1 MRTLFLL
8 VGARANQSWGRFPPL
23 VFNTSGLY
31 RRFSEAVGY
40 AAARVNPRADHP
52 FRVISGPR
60 PACLLGAE
68 VADGRAGNKSGSM
81 TASGAMPTVGGST
94 PRQRRRLI
102 LGALL
107 RALLAATLLVALYYV
122 LPMDSA
128 LDTHTVLLLVLC
140 LAVLAAVLTWQIR
153 VITNSRYP
161 GLRALETVAAV
172 VPLYILAFAT
182 TYFLTERADGAY
194 FSEPLTRSSALY
206 FSVTVFSTVGFG
218 DITAKADPARLIVT
232 AQMFFDLILL
242 GFGARVFLGAVK
254 LGRQRHA
261 PDQPERQES

>member
-1 MRTLFLL
+1 
-8 VGARANQSWGRFPPL
+8 
-23 VFNTSGLY
+23 
-31 RRFSEAVGY
+31 
-40 AAARVNPRADHP
+40 
-52 FRVISGPR
+52 
-60 PACLLGAE
+60 
-68 VADGRAGNKSGSM
+68 M
-81 TASGAMPTVGGST
+81 TAGETMPTVEGTT
-94 PRQRRRLI
+94 PRQRRWLI
-102 LGALL
+102 LRALL
-107 RALLAATLLVALYYV
+107 RAFLAATVLVVLYYV
-122 LPMDSA
+122 LPFDRA
-128 LDTHTVLLLVLC
+128 LDAHTVLFLILC
-140 LAVLAAVLTWQIR
+140 LAILAAVLFWQVR
-153 VITNSRYP
+153 AITQSQYP

-182 TYFLTERADGAY
+182 TYFLTERANGAY

-261 PDQPERQES
+261 PDQPGRQET

>member
-1 MRTLFLL
+1 M
-8 VGARANQSWGRFPPL
+8 
-23 VFNTSGLY
+23 
-31 RRFSEAVGY
+31 
-40 AAARVNPRADHP
+40 NPWADHP

-81 TASGAMPTVGGST
+81 TASGTMPTVEGST

-107 RALLAATLLVALYYV
+107 RALLAATLLVTLYYV
-122 LPMDSA
+122 LPMDNA

-140 LAVLAAVLTWQIR
+140 LAVLAALLTWQIR
-153 VITNSRYP
+153 VITKSQYP

-182 TYFLTERADGAY
+182 TYFLIERANAAY
-194 FSEPLTRSSALY
+194 FSQPLTRSSALY
-206 FSVTVFSTVGFG
+206 FSMTVFSTVGFG
-218 DITAKADPARLIVT
+218 DITPKTDPARLIVT

-242 GFGARVFLGAVK
+242 GFGARVFLSAVT
-254 LGRQRHA
+254 LGPRGRPPAH
-261 PDQPERQES
+261 PEGQES

>member
-1 MRTLFLL
+1 
-8 VGARANQSWGRFPPL
+8 
-23 VFNTSGLY
+23 
-31 RRFSEAVGY
+31 
-40 AAARVNPRADHP
+40 
-52 FRVISGPR
+52 
-60 PACLLGAE
+60 
-68 VADGRAGNKSGSM
+68 M
-81 TASGAMPTVGGST
+81 TASGTMPIGEGTT

-102 LGALL
+102 LRALL

-122 LPMDSA
+122 VPMDRA
-128 LDTHTVLLLVLC
+128 LDTHTVLLLILC
-140 LAVLAAVLTWQIR
+140 LAVLAVLLTWRIR
-153 VITNSRYP
+153 AITQSDYP

-182 TYFLTERADGAY
+182 TYFLMERTDGTY
-194 FSEPLTRSSALY
+194 FSQPLSRSSALY

-254 LGRQRHA
+254 LGRQRHG

>member
-1 MRTLFLL
+1 
-8 VGARANQSWGRFPPL
+8 
-23 VFNTSGLY
+23 
-31 RRFSEAVGY
+31 
-40 AAARVNPRADHP
+40 
-52 FRVISGPR
+52 
-60 PACLLGAE
+60 
-68 VADGRAGNKSGSM
+68 M
-81 TASGAMPTVGGST
+81 TASGTRPAVEETT

-102 LGALL
+102 LRALL
-107 RALLAATLLVALYYV
+107 RAFLAAALLVALYYV
-122 LPMDSA
+122 LPMDRA

-140 LAVLAAVLTWQIR
+140 LAVLAALLTWQIR
-153 VITNSRYP
+153 VITQSQYP
-161 GLRALETVAAV
+161 GLRALESVAAV

-182 TYFLTERADGAY
+182 TYFLAERANGAY
-194 FSEPLTRSSALY
+194 FSQPLTRTGALY

-261 PDQPERQES
+261 PDPPAPPE